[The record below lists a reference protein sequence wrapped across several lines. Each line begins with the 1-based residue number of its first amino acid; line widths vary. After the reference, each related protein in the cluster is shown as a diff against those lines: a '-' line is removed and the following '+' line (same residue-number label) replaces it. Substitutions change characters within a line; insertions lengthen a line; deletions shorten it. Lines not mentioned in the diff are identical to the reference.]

1 MCKYTK
7 KSQSFHYAI
16 VGFVLLALPHGKNRE
31 YTRDMELQCGN
42 TIAYILKNN
51 SIIDVDIFIV
61 RTLV

>member
-51 SIIDVDIFIV
+51 FTIIIYIFVV
-61 RTLV
+61 RTYV